1 MNNTNFKKLINA
13 AELVRLRWRPHG
25 WLLWQMV
32 PQGGITLLAG
42 ETSSGK
48 TLLGLDLALG
58 LASGRGR
65 AWDMEIGEQVTGS
78 REQVT
83 GNWDQDTDN
92 SGQVTGNWDQD
103 TDNSEQVTGNR
114 EQDTKPMNGERL
126 SPPSLMD
133 SHENRGTIA
142 DSSWLIANREQVTG
156 SRDRVTGNRDQDT
169 DNSGQVTGNREQDT
183 DNSEQVT
190 GNRDK
195 DARPTREERLSLPSL
210 MNSHQNRETLAD
222 SSWPIADKIP
232 FPAPRSPVI
241 ASAAKQSIPRL
252 LPSPPRSSVIASA
265 AKQSI
270 PCPLPSPPRSPVIAS
285 AAKQSTPC
293 PLPSDPHSS
302 VIASAAKQSIP
313 CPLLPEPCPARVRY
327 FCADADPNLMAERM
341 LRLCRG
347 YPNGKKGMGIEVPRA
362 LDLDFSPH
370 QFSDPESFA
379 WLQKE
384 VIRKGY
390 HLLIFDGLSQYLP
403 GMADGSAR
411 TVGAFLQGLRQL
423 ASQTGVTILLIHQFN
438 KRQAARIDKWGLPTS
453 QGEERVRGSSELLA
467 GVDSVLLLS
476 RPEAIKLGGMGRA
489 LLKVVKNRLGQAG
502 ARLQF
507 TIVDGENSLH
517 LLFERLA
524 QQAQPKPRR
533 LVDAALDEMM
543 RILMEQDQRKFD
555 RAQLTKLLRER
566 MNLPGSRTLA
576 EAFGMLG
583 KEERVRVERK
593 ENGRRLYSWANPGTG
608 AMEKIVYG
616 LPPAMAL
623 DLASSYLL
631 SKARLNQ
638 VDQQW
643 EKLQKKN
650 KPSELEQRLAD
661 FMKEVEEEGKER

>member
-1 MNNTNFKKLINA
+1 LNNTNFKKLISA

-25 WLLWQMV
+25 WLLWQMI

-65 AWDMEIGEQVTGS
+65 AWDMEIREQVTGS

-156 SRDRVTGNRDQDT
+156 NWDQDT
-169 DNSGQVTGNREQDT
+169 DNSGQVTGNRDQDIKLT
-183 DNSEQVT
+183 RGWTAT
-190 GNRDK
+190 GPSPAHISSRAK
-195 DARPTREERLSLPSL
+195 DLPGFLPS
-210 MNSHQNRETLAD
+210 D
-222 SSWPIADKIP
+222 PCP
-232 FPAPRSPVI
+232 
-241 ASAAKQSIPRL
+241 L
-252 LPSPPRSSVIASA
+252 LPDPCPPPVIASA

-270 PCPLPSPPRSPVIAS
+270 PCPLSSAPR
-285 AAKQSTPC
+285 
-293 PLPSDPHSS
+293 
-302 VIASAAKQSIP
+302 
-313 CPLLPEPCPARVRY
+313 PLLPDPCFSRVRY

-347 YPNGKKGMGIEVPRA
+347 YPNGKKGMGIEVPRQ

-370 QFSDPESFA
+370 QFSDPESFG

-423 ASQTGVTILLIHQFN
+423 ASQTGVTIVLIHQFN

-517 LLFERLA
+517 LLFERLG

-543 RILMEQDQRKFD
+543 RILMEQDQRKFN
-555 RAQLTKLLRER
+555 RAELTKLLQQR
-566 MNLPGSRTLA
+566 MNLPSTRSLT
-576 EAFGMLG
+576 EAFRILG
-583 KEERVRVERK
+583 KEPRVRVERDQTGK
-593 ENGRRLYSWANPGTG
+593 KCYTWANPGTG

-631 SKARLNQ
+631 SKARLKQ
-638 VDQQW
+638 VDQQM
-643 EKLQKKN
+643 EKLLKKN

-661 FMKEVEEEGKER
+661 FMKEVEGEGKENS